1 MIKEMVLPNRF
12 QKLSQKEAES
22 VAGGAMRCSVKG
34 ERNQYDKLRDF
45 FRFIIKR

>member
-22 VAGGAMRCSVKG
+22 VAGGAMRYNAKG
-34 ERNQYDKLRDF
+34 DSNKNDKLRKF
-45 FRFIIKR
+45 LYLIFHK